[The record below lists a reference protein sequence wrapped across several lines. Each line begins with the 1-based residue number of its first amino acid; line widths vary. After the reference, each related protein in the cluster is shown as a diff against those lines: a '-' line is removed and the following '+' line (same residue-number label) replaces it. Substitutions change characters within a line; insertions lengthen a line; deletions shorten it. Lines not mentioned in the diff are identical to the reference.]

1 LIEFVN
7 NRVKVPNYERVNRV
21 IYTSVP
27 ELPNLVE
34 STAMSLPLLS
44 IIAFAIAI
52 IISCVSEINV
62 GFLAIAFAFIIG
74 VFFGGMRVAEV
85 TAGFPTSLFLILVG
99 VTLLFSQA
107 NVNGTLDKIAK
118 QSVKLARGNVG
129 MIPVIFFFLAAAL
142 ATIGAGN
149 IATTA
154 LLAPIAMTVAG
165 NMGISAFLMTVAV
178 CCGANSGALS
188 PFAPTGVIANGLL
201 ARIGIT
207 GQEWPTFLNN
217 FIAEGFV
224 GLTGYFLLGGYKLF
238 SRTASRKAVRLDES
252 LLRDEGAFTW
262 EQKLTLVIIGALL
275 ISVSFFGIDVGMGAI
290 IGAVILTVC
299 RATKEEAAVKSMPWN
314 VILMVCG
321 VTVLISILEKKGGM
335 DLFTTILARFSTQ
348 TSVTGVMGFV
358 TGLISVYSSSSGV
371 VLPAFLPTIPGLI
384 QKIGGGDPMAI
395 ASSVNVGAH
404 LVDVSPLST
413 LGALCIANAAATED
427 RKALFNRLMIW
438 GLSMSVVGA
447 LVCWVFFGLL

>member
-1 LIEFVN
+1 
-7 NRVKVPNYERVNRV
+7 
-21 IYTSVP
+21 
-27 ELPNLVE
+27 
-34 STAMSLPLLS
+34 MSLPVLS
-44 IIAFAIAI
+44 VAAFAVAI
-52 IISCVSEINV
+52 IISCISEINV
-62 GFLAIAFAFIIG
+62 GVLGLAFAFLIG
-74 VFFGGMRVAEV
+74 VYPGGMRVAEV
-85 TAGFPTSLFLILVG
+85 AAGFPTTLFLILVG
-99 VTLLFSQA
+99 VTLLFSLA
-107 NVNGTLDKIAK
+107 SVNGTLDKLARR
-118 QSVKLARGNVG
+118 SVKLARGNVG
-129 MIPVIFFFLAAAL
+129 MIPVMFFFLAAGL

-154 LLAPIAMTVAG
+154 LLAPVAMAVAG
-165 NMGISAFLMTVAV
+165 NMGISAFLMTVCI
-178 CCGANSGALS
+178 CCGANAGALS

-201 ARIGIT
+201 ARINIT

-224 GLTGYFLLGGYKLF
+224 GLAGYFIFGGYKLF
-238 SRTASRKAVRLDES
+238 SRTATRKSV
-252 LLRDEGAFTW
+252 LRDEALLAHEGAFTW
-262 EQKLTLVIIGALL
+262 NQRLTLVVIGLLL
-275 ISVSFFGIDVGMGAI
+275 ISVCFFGIDIGMGAI
-290 IGAVILTVC
+290 IAASLLTLC
-299 RATKEEAAVKSMPWN
+299 RASNEEAAIRAIPWN
-314 VILMVCG
+314 VIVMVCG

-335 DLFTTILARFSTQ
+335 DLFTTMLARFSTQ

-384 QKIGGGDPMAI
+384 QKIGGGDAIAI

-413 LGALCIANAAATED
+413 LGALCIANAAASEN
-427 RKALFNRLMIW
+427 RKLLFNKLMIW